1 MTVAALPVTSS
12 LPRRLGMTVHV
23 TGLEVQAA
31 IGVYDH
37 EKGRLQPL
45 VLDVELDLGASPVR
59 ELSDTLDYDGV
70 ARIAAGLAASGHIEL
85 VETFAEKVA
94 LACMEDERVLGV
106 RVRVDKPD
114 AIPAA
119 KAAGCTVSYSR

>member
-1 MTVAALPVTSS
+1 MTVSVLPLVDN

-23 TGLEVQAA
+23 RGLAVQAN

-45 VLDVELDLGASPVR
+45 VVDVELDLGAAPVR
-59 ELSDTLDYDGV
+59 ELADTLDYDGV
-70 ARIAAGLAASGHIEL
+70 ARIVRALATGGHIEL

-94 LACMEDERVLGV
+94 LSCLDDTRVLAV
-106 RVRVDKPD
+106 RVKVDKPS
-114 AIPAA
+114 AIPGAA
-119 KAAGCTVSYSR
+119 AAGCTVSYAR